1 MTVSIDHIVAGCD
14 AQQHVAQLQQLRF
27 ISDDDDDDDDDD
39 VAVTATCLSLSG

>member
-1 MTVSIDHIVAGCD
+1 VTVSIDHIVAGCD

-27 ISDDDDDDDDDD
+27 ISDDDDDDDD